1 MATAP
6 TAMKIPRST
15 RAMTMPTMSADCC
28 SFAGTPNLAMMMMKT
43 NRLSTLRLYS
53 VSQPA

>member
-6 TAMKIPRST
+6 TAMKTARRD
-15 RAMTMPTMSADCC
+15 RAMTIPASNAVCC
-28 SFAGTPNLAMMMMKT
+28 SSWGTLNLAMMIKNT
-43 NRLSTLRLYS
+43 KRLSTLRLYS